1 MSEQF
6 DIEYLQRS
14 RENAEARLE
23 AADEHLERS
32 QKELGVRANGFGFA
46 RVLDPEPSEIE
57 TPPELTRLRP
67 GRLKVTNDQGMEY
80 SPWSKPKL
88 EPRKPSEQYINTDG
102 RKSRSKKQKP
112 SP

>member
-6 DIEYLQRS
+6 DIESFRKS

-23 AADEHLERS
+23 EAEETLEMS
-32 QKELGVRANGFGFA
+32 QKTLGVRANGFGFA

-67 GRLKVTNDQGMEY
+67 GRISTNSSGMPY
-80 SPWSKPKL
+80 SPWSQPKP
-88 EPRKPSEQYINTDG
+88 EPRKPSEQYFNPDG
-102 RKSRSKKQKP
+102 RKSRSKKQKRP
-112 SP
+112 

>member
-23 AADEHLERS
+23 AAADHLELS
-32 QKELGVRANGFGFA
+32 QKVHGVRANGFGFA
-46 RVLDPEPSEIE
+46 TVITGESDVEI
-57 TPPELTRLRP
+57 PPEMYQNRP
-67 GRLKVTNDQGMEY
+67 GRIKSNKEGMPY
-80 SPWSKPKL
+80 SPWSTPKP

-102 RKSRSKKQKP
+102 RKSRSKKQKRP
-112 SP
+112 